1 MPRASARRRIAT
13 PQPTIRDV
21 ASAAEVAL
29 GTVSRV
35 INGHGNVSAELRTR
49 VETAITKLG
58 FVPDTAAQS
67 LRGRATR
74 SFACVMRDM
83 TVPVLAR
90 FVDAMQ
96 RELDHEGYGLFVA
109 SSYHDPAREFA
120 LLRQFARRRVDGL
133 VIATS
138 SERDP
143 QVLRA
148 LRNAPMPVTLLD
160 RSDPAEMDAVGVD
173 HASGTRR
180 AIAHLLDLGHRRIA
194 IISGEESLSPTR
206 DRLRGYQDA
215 FAERDLVPD
224 PALVKLGSFSSDFAQ
239 AQAAVLL
246 DQPDPPTA
254 FFVAGTALLPG
265 LLRVV
270 HARRMRIPRDLS
282 IVAGADSELAEFH
295 SPGITVVRWDHG
307 LLGAAAARFLRQRLQ
322 TPDARP
328 QRARTEAEFILRGS
342 CGAPPKRKSA

>member
-1 MPRASARRRIAT
+1 MARAKPRHRSA
-13 PQPTIRDV
+13 PPPTIRDV
-21 ASAAEVAL
+21 ANAADVAL

-35 INGHGNVSAELRTR
+35 INGHANVSVALRSR
-49 VETAITKLG
+49 VESAISKLG
-58 FVPDTAAQS
+58 FMPDTAAQS

-96 RELDHEGYGLFVA
+96 RELDDQGYGLFVA
-109 SSYHDPAREFA
+109 SSYHDAAREQA

-133 VIATS
+133 VIASS
-138 SERDP
+138 SESDP

-148 LRNAPMPVTLLD
+148 LRSAPMPITLLD
-160 RSDPAEMDAVGVD
+160 RAAPVELDAVGVD

-194 IISGEESLSPTR
+194 VISGEASLNPSR
-206 DRLRGYQDA
+206 DRLRGYTEA
-215 FAERDLVPD
+215 FAERGLEPD
-224 PALVKLGSFSSDFAQ
+224 PALVRLGSFATDFAQ

-246 DQPDPPTA
+246 DQPAPPTA
-254 FFVAGTALLPG
+254 FFVAGTTLLPG

-270 HARRMRIPRDLS
+270 HARRLRVPRDLS

-295 SPGITVVRWDHG
+295 SPAITVVRWDHG
-307 LLGAAAARFLRQRLQ
+307 VLGAAAARFLRQRLE
-322 TPDARP
+322 TPDRPP
-328 QRARTEAEFILRGS
+328 QRVRTEAEFILRGS
-342 CGAPPKRKSA
+342 CGPPARPRG